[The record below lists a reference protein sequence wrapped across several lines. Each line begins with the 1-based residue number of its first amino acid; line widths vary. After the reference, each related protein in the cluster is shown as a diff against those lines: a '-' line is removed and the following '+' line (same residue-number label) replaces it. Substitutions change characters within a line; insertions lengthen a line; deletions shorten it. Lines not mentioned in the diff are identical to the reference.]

1 MIRLDKYKLFNIG
14 LLSIF
19 IAGSVFAL
27 IVDPLENDVISIFL
41 CLIFTTAVTL
51 FPSIKACENQ
61 KKTAKEYIRIKTSTK
76 VLMSGFLSL
85 LIFGTAYNIITFIV
99 GVINRAN
106 NGIVLFTRIT
116 FWFGILWALFM
127 SGIIID
133 GVINKRHVFLSKYFR
148 RYVYAYLNIFMGLM
162 IILK

>member
-1 MIRLDKYKLFNIG
+1 M
-14 LLSIF
+14 LSTF
-19 IAGSVFAL
+19 IAGSAFAV
-27 IVDPLENDVISIFL
+27 IVDPFEKDIISIFL
-41 CLIFTTAVTL
+41 CLIFTAAATL
-51 FPSIKACENQ
+51 FPSIKACENP
-61 KKTAKEYIRIKTSTK
+61 KKTVKEYIRLKTSTK
-76 VLMSGFLSL
+76 VLLSGFLSL

-106 NGIVLFTRIT
+106 DGIVLCTRIT
-116 FWFGILWALFM
+116 FWFGILWTLFM

-162 IILK
+162 MILK

>member
-1 MIRLDKYKLFNIG
+1 MDKYKLFNRV

-27 IVDPLENDVISIFL
+27 IVDPFEKDIISIFL
-41 CLIFTTAVTL
+41 CLIFTAAVTL

-61 KKTAKEYIRIKTSTK
+61 KITRKENIRFKTSTK
-76 VLMSGFLSL
+76 VILSAFLSL
-85 LIFGTAYNIITFIV
+85 LIFGTAYNILTFIV
-99 GVINRAN
+99 GVINRVN
-106 NGIVLFTRIT
+106 DGIVLFTRIT
-116 FWFGILWALFM
+116 FWFGILWTLFM